1 MQNTQSTYNKELS
14 EEDLDLISVLA
25 EEYSISEY
33 KIRKL
38 LTAGW
43 DLVKLQYMLDYS
55 TYEELMNNKP

>member
-1 MQNTQSTYNKELS
+1 MIKELS